1 MTCDAVVC
9 LYSCSGFRYDTI
21 AEGIG
26 NDHVT
31 GNFGKAIL
39 DDAFRVSDQESVYM
53 AHYLLRHEGE
63 TLASAVCI
71 ARTGTSHPRQRVGRL
86 RASRAVPA

>member
-1 MTCDAVVC
+1 MWTAFC
-9 LYSCSGFRYDTI
+9 RYDTI

-39 DDAFRVSDQESVYM
+39 DEAFRVSDQEAVYM
-53 AHYLLRHEGE
+53 AHYLLRHEGK
-63 TLASAVCI
+63 SC
-71 ARTGTSHPRQRVGRL
+71 QNK
-86 RASRAVPA
+86 